1 VRRVGSEAAR
11 ASAPPAS
18 ASSHPVSSNA
28 AASHPPL
35 SHPVSYY
42 AASSPGVEYPPLHGD
57 TEADVC
63 IVGAGYTGLST
74 GLHLAKAGL
83 KVVVLEAARV
93 GFGASGRNGGQIVHS
108 YSRDLDVIERRY
120 GAEQARALGAMAFE
134 GAEVLRGFVAEHG
147 IECDLKPGGVFAAI
161 TARQA
166 AGLREHKALWE
177 RYGHRQLTLLDAEA
191 TRGIVGTRRY
201 QAALLDLSGGHFH
214 PLKLAQGEA
223 RALCSM
229 GGRVHEQSRAVRIE
243 RGAAPRVHLQGGGSV
258 KARFAVVACNAYL
271 GGLEPQLAARSMP
284 CGTQIMATEPL
295 GERWREV
302 LPFDYCVEDVNFL
315 LDYYRLSA
323 DRRLLYGGGVVYGA
337 RDPAHIEGVV
347 RPRMLKTFPQ
357 LAGVRIDYAWTG
369 NFLLTLSR
377 LPDVGKLTENILYS
391 QGCSGHGV
399 TFTHLIGRVLS
410 EAILGRPERMA
421 VFERLP
427 HLPFPGGRV
436 LRVPLTALGARWYDL
451 RDRVGW

>member
-1 VRRVGSEAAR
+1 
-11 ASAPPAS
+11 
-18 ASSHPVSSNA
+18 
-28 AASHPPL
+28 
-35 SHPVSYY
+35 
-42 AASSPGVEYPPLHGD
+42 
-57 TEADVC
+57 VC

-74 GLHLAKAGL
+74 ALHLAKAGL
-83 KVVVLEAARV
+83 SVVVLEAARV

-120 GAEQARALGAMAFE
+120 GEAQARALGAMAFE
-134 GAEVLRGFVAEHG
+134 GAEVLRGFVAEHA

-166 AGLREHKALWE
+166 AGLRAHQALWE

-191 TRGIVGTRRY
+191 TRAIVGTRRY
-201 QAALLDLSGGHFH
+201 QAALLDASGGHFH

-223 RALCSM
+223 RALCSI
-229 GGRVHEQSRAVRIE
+229 GGQVFEQSRAVRIE
-243 RGAAPRVHLQGGGSV
+243 RGAAPRVHVAAGSV
-258 KARFAVVACNAYL
+258 KARVVVVACNAYVD
-271 GGLEPQLAARSMP
+271 GLEPQLAARSMP
-284 CGTQIMATEPL
+284 CGTQIVATEPL

-302 LPFDYCVEDVNFL
+302 LPSDHCVEDSNFL

-323 DRRLLYGGGVVYGA
+323 DKRLLYGGGVVYGA
-337 RDPAHIEGVV
+337 RDPAHIERIV
-347 RPRMLKTFPQ
+347 RPRLLKTFPQ

-377 LPDVGKLTENILYS
+377 LPDVGRLAENIFYS

-399 TFTHLIGRVLS
+399 TFTHLIGRVLA

-427 HLPFPGGRV
+427 HRPFPGGRL
-436 LRVPLTALGARWYDL
+436 LRVPLTALGARYYDL
-451 RDRVGW
+451 RDRLGV

>member
-1 VRRVGSEAAR
+1 V
-11 ASAPPAS
+11 SAHPA
-18 ASSHPVSSNA
+18 
-28 AASHPPL
+28 
-35 SHPVSYY
+35 SYY
-42 AASSPGVEYPPLHGD
+42 AASSPGVEYPRLLGD

-74 GLHLAKAGL
+74 ALHLAKAGL
-83 KVVVLEAARV
+83 SVVVLEAARV

-120 GAEQARALGAMAFE
+120 GEAQARALGAMAFE
-134 GAEVLRGFVAEHG
+134 GAEVLRGFVAEHA

-166 AGLREHKALWE
+166 AGLREHQALWE

-191 TRGIVGTRRY
+191 TRAIVGTRRY
-201 QAALLDLSGGHFH
+201 QAALLDASGGHFH

-223 RALCSM
+223 RALCSI
-229 GGRVHEQSRAVRIE
+229 GGQVFEQSRAVRIE
-243 RGAAPRVHLQGGGSV
+243 RGAAPRVHVAGGSV
-258 KARFAVVACNAYL
+258 KARVVVVACNAYVD
-271 GGLEPQLAARSMP
+271 GLEPQLAARSMP
-284 CGTQIMATEPL
+284 CGTQIVATEPL

-302 LPFDYCVEDVNFL
+302 LPSDHCVEDSNFL

-323 DRRLLYGGGVVYGA
+323 DKRLLYGGGVVYGA
-337 RDPAHIEGVV
+337 RDPAHIERIV
-347 RPRMLKTFPQ
+347 RPRLLKTFPQ
-357 LAGVRIDYAWTG
+357 LAGVRIDHAWTG

-377 LPDVGKLTENILYS
+377 LPDVGRLAENIFYS

-427 HLPFPGGRV
+427 HRPFPGGRL
-436 LRVPLTALGARWYDL
+436 LRVPLTALGARYYDL
-451 RDRVGW
+451 RDRLGV